1 MMINTERG
9 PHWKMTSTNIID
21 LWIPLVGVKTSKY
34 FHFNGI
40 NVRSFCCCFVSLMF
54 RFVCCCCFPVCLRVS
69 PLCRRAVNLNA
80 SRQIS
85 FSSEAFSHILAADPK
100 NVSDDPAIIRQLSG
114 TRSPKCGHEDG
125 RTGAERSRKSAA
137 LKSKENQSR

>member
-1 MMINTERG
+1 M
-9 PHWKMTSTNIID
+9 ID
-21 LWIPLVGVKTSKY
+21 LWIGVKTSKY

-40 NVRSFCCCFVSLMF
+40 NVRLFCCCFVSLMF
-54 RFVCCCCFPVCLRVS
+54 RFVCCFPVCLRVS

-80 SRQIS
+80 SRRIS

-137 LKSKENQSR
+137 FKSKENQSR